1 MVAEGLAVK
10 VVVAEGWG
18 GSGEGRGRGCER
30 VGVEV
35 VNGEKPPEI
44 AAAVVR
50 TTR

>member
-1 MVAEGLAVK
+1 MVKVAVAEG
-10 VVVAEGWG
+10 VA
-18 GSGEGRGRGCER
+18 
-30 VGVEV
+30 VEV

>member
-1 MVAEGLAVK
+1 MQ

-18 GSGEGRGRGCER
+18 GSGEGRGCER
-30 VGVEV
+30 VAVEV
-35 VNGEKPPEI
+35 VNGEKPPEV